1 MSSLQVRK
9 LARLYP
15 KVSTDSTV
23 PSCVT
28 LEKRNLDTALAIE
41 IFLLESEL
49 QHRDKI
55 LPLLLNLL
63 KCLPSVKFNEA
74 SEINRTKKG
83 CLAEEFSFHFVS
95 LLLEIASL
103 EKEKGCDLVLAVLHT
118 FEELVQLCC
127 NIEQQTDVKKGMSI
141 RLGESIEI
149 YVIWETRKS
158 FCCGKKLSI
167 FRRRG
172 TCTVRESVL
181 RS

>member
-1 MSSLQVRK
+1 MSI
-9 LARLYP
+9 
-15 KVSTDSTV
+15 DSTL
-23 PSCVT
+23 PSSIT

-49 QHRDKI
+49 QHKDKI

-74 SEINRTKKG
+74 NEISRTAKG

-103 EKEKGCDLVLAVLHT
+103 EKENGCDIVLAVLHT

-127 NIEQQTDVKKGMSI
+127 NVEQQTDVKKGGS
-141 RLGESIEI
+141 L
-149 YVIWETRKS
+149 WKT
-158 FCCGKKLSI
+158 KK
-167 FRRRG
+167 
-172 TCTVRESVL
+172 
-181 RS
+181 